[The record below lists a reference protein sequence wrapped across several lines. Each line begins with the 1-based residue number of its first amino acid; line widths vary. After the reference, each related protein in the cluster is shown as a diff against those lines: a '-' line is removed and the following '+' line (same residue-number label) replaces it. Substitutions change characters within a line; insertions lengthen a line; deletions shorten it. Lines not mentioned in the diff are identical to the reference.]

1 MKNIII
7 GFFGILFLILTGL
20 GVSIVTGKTM
30 RQNELDATVS
40 AVISETLQLI
50 TKEEEQ
56 EGTYV
61 IEDDAELIADTIQNI
76 LIRMDSN
83 STYEVTI
90 YTADKNMGLL
100 DVEVTQYY
108 KQPFKVG
115 KVSVRKTAIIEEYKI
130 LNQTESM
137 DKNNYYVLTFQFGA
151 KTIKQFAI
159 NEGATLSASL
169 IPSEYSKW
177 VYNGVEYTTEE
188 LCKIEIQDNMIID
201 AMTE

>member
-108 KQPFKVG
+108 KQPF
-115 KVSVRKTAIIEEYKI
+115 
-130 LNQTESM
+130 
-137 DKNNYYVLTFQFGA
+137 
-151 KTIKQFAI
+151 
-159 NEGATLSASL
+159 
-169 IPSEYSKW
+169 
-177 VYNGVEYTTEE
+177 
-188 LCKIEIQDNMIID
+188 
-201 AMTE
+201 

>member
-30 RQNELDATVS
+30 RQNELDTTVS
-40 AVISETLQLI
+40 AVLSETLQLI

-115 KVSVRKTAIIEEYKI
+115 KVSVRKTAIIEEYEIPNK
-130 LNQTESM
+130 TESM
-137 DKNNYYVLTFQFGA
+137 DKNNYYVLTFQFGS

-177 VYNGVEYTTEE
+177 FYNGVEYTTEE